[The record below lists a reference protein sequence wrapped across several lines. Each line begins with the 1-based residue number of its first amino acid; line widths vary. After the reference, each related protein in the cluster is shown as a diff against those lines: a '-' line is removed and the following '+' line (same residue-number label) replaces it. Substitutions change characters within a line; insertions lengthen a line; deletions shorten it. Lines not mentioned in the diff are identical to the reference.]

1 MLNIQVDERLALCE
15 TLVVRLISQRPL
27 KQFWQVH
34 PDSESS
40 LRHWITVLKAAK
52 WRHFADVKK
61 VFGSAD
67 QVGKY
72 TVFNIGGNK
81 YRLITVIHY
90 NVQKVFV
97 RAILTHAD
105 YDRDNW
111 KN

>member
-1 MLNIQVDERLALCE
+1 
-15 TLVVRLISQRPL
+15 VRLFSQRPL

-34 PDSESS
+34 PDAETS
-40 LRHWITVLKAAK
+40 LRFWITVVKAAK
-52 WRHFADVKK
+52 WKHFADVKK

-81 YRLITVIHY
+81 YRLITVINY
-90 NVQKVFV
+90 KWQVAYV

-105 YDRDNW
+105 YDQDKW
-111 KN
+111 KTS